1 MPSSVDLSAAT
12 PPRSRKL
19 HRRYAPVV
27 FALYMSSI
35 MALLMCCAIV
45 GINTGLGA
53 GYLQRVLHSYM
64 FAMPVAF
71 CCVMLVRPLVGR
83 MVAATVEL

>member
-1 MPSSVDLSAAT
+1 MLC
-12 PPRSRKL
+12 
-19 HRRYAPVV
+19 HR
-27 FALYMSSI
+27 
-35 MALLMCCAIV
+35 

-53 GYLQRVLHSYM
+53 GYLQRVLRSYM